1 MSLPVATRTVV
12 SGWHCGVRTTRTV
25 ISGWHCGVRTTK
37 TVISGWHC
45 GVRTTKTVI
54 SGWHCGVRTTRT
66 VVSGWHCRVSHIQVT
81 LWSEDNQD
89 NYIRV
94 TWVRT
99 TRTVISGWQCGW
111 GQPGQLYQG
120 DIVGWGQPGQLIRLC
135 CQSVRD
141 CAPDPEDEICYNI
154 PFSIFQ
160 CYMWFAKTVMPVD
173 SRSQRV
179 IWWILFCLFMT
190 FVR

>member
-1 MSLPVATRTVV
+1 MYRQGVLQKRHRRTAVILISSKAKLALSNRCHCQWQPGQLCQGDIV
-12 SGWHCGVRTTRTV
+12 GWEQPGQLYPGDIV
-25 ISGWHCGVRTTK
+25 
-37 TVISGWHC
+37 
-45 GVRTTKTVI
+45 
-54 SGWHCGVRTTRT
+54 
-66 VVSGWHCRVSHIQVT
+66 
-81 LWSEDNQD
+81 
-89 NYIRV
+89 
-94 TWVRT
+94 
-99 TRTVISGWQCGW
+99 GW
-111 GQPGQLYQG
+111 GQPRQLYQG

-160 CYMWFAKTVMPVD
+160 CYMWFSKTVMPVD